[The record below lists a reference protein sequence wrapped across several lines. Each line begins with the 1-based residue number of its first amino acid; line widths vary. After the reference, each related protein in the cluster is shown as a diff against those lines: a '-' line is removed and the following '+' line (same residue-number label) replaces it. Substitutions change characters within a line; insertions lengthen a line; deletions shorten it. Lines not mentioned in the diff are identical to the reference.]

1 MAKKNL
7 KSYVDKHTKKTIEA
21 DTPFNG
27 SDERY
32 KELEALGLVGDEP
45 TAKELKKAEITALL
59 DQKGID
65 YKASE
70 TKEELLDKLTSE
82 E

>member
-1 MAKKNL
+1 MKTNL
-7 KSYVDKHTKKTIEA
+7 RTYVDKHMKQVVEA
-21 DTPFNG
+21 DTPFKG
-27 SDERY
+27 TDERY
-32 KELEALGLVGDEP
+32 AELEALGLVGDEP
-45 TAKELKKAEITALL
+45 TAKELTKAEITAQL
-59 DQKGID
+59 DEKGIA